1 MSFLYKL
8 LLYSFFC
15 IALSQSKVDGIAAIV
30 GNNIVLHSDV
40 LQQAQFIAM
49 EGGVDPSKNPYMFEK
64 IYLTSLDNLINQY
77 IVLNVA
83 EKDTNLIITSDEVDR
98 ALDQQINDFILR
110 AGSEKLFLEM
120 VGMSMRE
127 IRGDYWKDIRDMM
140 YVERFQYSL
149 IQNIDVSRIETIN
162 FFNTYKDSLPQ
173 TPEKYDFSVIEIPF
187 LSSKKTEEEAVS
199 FLKEIKNNIIQKG
212 QSFDSLAIKYSD
224 DPGSSFSG
232 GYLGF
237 TKRGTL
243 VKEYEKAAYSMEVGE
258 ISDPVKSDF
267 GFHLIKLIDRQGEKI
282 STQHI
287 LKLNH
292 FSENDK
298 NVSLDYIDSIYQTIN
313 INKSS
318 FDSLSVYYSK
328 KYKNNSGTFLNK
340 QINEI
345 PVHIYSNL
353 KEYPLNKLLPPIET
367 EDGFILIYLYNYKP
381 AIKPSIENSWNIV
394 YNFAKQKKQND
405 FFISYVDKIKKYTY
419 IKIFN

>member
-1 MSFLYKL
+1 MVF
-8 LLYSFFC
+8 
-15 IALSQSKVDGIAAIV
+15 SQSKIDGIAAIV
-30 GNNIVLHSDV
+30 GDNIVLHSDV

-49 EGGVDPSKNPYMFEK
+49 ERGVDPSKKPYMFEK

-77 IVLNVA
+77 VVLNVA
-83 EKDTNLIITSDEVDR
+83 EKDTNLIITNDEVDR

-120 VGMSMRE
+120 AGMSMRE
-127 IRGDYWKDIRDMM
+127 VRSDYWKDIRDMM

-149 IQNIDVSRIETIN
+149 IQNIDASRVETVE
-162 FFNTYKDSLPQ
+162 FFNSYKDSLPRV
-173 TPEKYDFSVIEIPF
+173 PEKYDFSIIEVPF
-187 LSSKKTEEEAVS
+187 FSSKKTEEDAIS
-199 FLKEIKNNIIQKG
+199 FLKELKENIIQKG
-212 QSFDSLAIKYSD
+212 LSFDSLAIKYSE

-243 VKEYEKAAYSMEVGE
+243 VKEYEKAAYSMAVGE
-258 ISDPVKSDF
+258 ISNPVKSDF

-287 LKLNH
+287 LKLNK
-292 FSENDK
+292 FSDADK
-298 NVSLDYIDSIYQTIN
+298 NISLNYIDSLYQSIN

-318 FDSLSVYYSK
+318 FDSLSIYYSK
-328 KYKNNSGTFLNK
+328 KYKNNSGVFSNK

-345 PVHIYSNL
+345 PVYIYTNL
-353 KEYPLNKLLPPIET
+353 KEYPVKKLLRPIET
-367 EDGFILIYLYNYKP
+367 EDGFILIYIYNYKP
-381 AIKPSIENSWNIV
+381 AVKPSIENSWNIV

-405 FFISYVDKIKKYTY
+405 FFASYVDKIKKSTY

>member
-1 MSFLYKL
+1 MVF
-8 LLYSFFC
+8 
-15 IALSQSKVDGIAAIV
+15 SQSKIDGIAAIV
-30 GNNIVLHSDV
+30 GDNIVLHSDV

-49 EGGVDPSKNPYMFEK
+49 ERGVDPSKKPYMFEK

-77 IVLNVA
+77 VVLNVA
-83 EKDTNLIITSDEVDR
+83 EKDTNLIITNDEVDR

-120 VGMSMRE
+120 AGMSMRE
-127 IRGDYWKDIRDMM
+127 VRSDYWKDIRDMM

-149 IQNIDVSRIETIN
+149 IQNIDASRVETVE
-162 FFNTYKDSLPQ
+162 FFNSYKDSLPRV
-173 TPEKYDFSVIEIPF
+173 PEKYDFSIIEVPF
-187 LSSKKTEEEAVS
+187 FSSKKTEEDAIS
-199 FLKEIKNNIIQKG
+199 FLKEIKENIIQKG
-212 QSFDSLAIKYSD
+212 LSFDSLAIKYSE

-243 VKEYEKAAYSMEVGE
+243 VKEYEKAAYSMAVGE
-258 ISDPVKSDF
+258 ISNPVKSDF

-287 LKLNH
+287 LKLNK
-292 FSENDK
+292 FSDADK
-298 NVSLDYIDSIYQTIN
+298 NISLNYIDSLYQSIN

-318 FDSLSVYYSK
+318 FDSLSIYYSK
-328 KYKNNSGTFLNK
+328 KYKNNSGVFSNK

-345 PVHIYSNL
+345 PVYIYTNL
-353 KEYPLNKLLPPIET
+353 KEYPVKKLLRPIET
-367 EDGFILIYLYNYKP
+367 EDGFILIYIYNYKP
-381 AIKPSIENSWNIV
+381 AVKPSIENSWNIV

-405 FFISYVDKIKKYTY
+405 FFASYVDKIKKSTY

>member
-1 MSFLYKL
+1 MLLYKL
-8 LLYSFFC
+8 LFSCFLC
-15 IALSQSKVDGIAAIV
+15 IAFSQSKVDGIAAIV
-30 GNNIVLHSDV
+30 GDNIVLHSDV

-49 EGGVDPSKNPYMFEK
+49 ERGVDPSKKPYMFEK

-83 EKDTNLIITSDEVDR
+83 EKDTNLIITNDEVDR

-120 VGMSMRE
+120 AGMSMRE
-127 IRGDYWKDIRDMM
+127 VRNDYWKDIRDMM

-149 IQNIDVSRIETIN
+149 IQNIDVSRVETVE
-162 FFNTYKDSLPQ
+162 FFNSYKDSLPQ
-173 TPEKYDFSVIEIPF
+173 VPEKYDFSIIEIPF
-187 LSSKKTEEEAVS
+187 FSSKKTEEEDIS
-199 FLKEIKNNIIQKG
+199 FLKEIKENIIQKG
-212 QSFDSLAIKYSD
+212 QSFDSLAIKYSE

-243 VKEYEKAAYSMEVGE
+243 VKEYEKAAYSMEIGE
-258 ISDPVKSDF
+258 ISNPVKSDF
-267 GFHLIKLIDRQGEKI
+267 GFHLIKLIDRKGEKI

-287 LKLNH
+287 LKINK
-292 FSENDK
+292 FSDADK
-298 NVSLDYIDSIYQTIN
+298 NVSLNYIDSLYQLIK

-328 KYKNNSGTFLNK
+328 KYKNNSGVFLNK
-340 QINEI
+340 RINEI
-345 PVHIYSNL
+345 PIYIYKNL
-353 KEYPLNKLLPPIET
+353 KEYPLKKLLKPVET
-367 EDGFILIYLYNYKP
+367 EDGFILIYIYNYKP
-381 AIKPSIENSWNIV
+381 AVKPNINDSWNII

-405 FFISYVDKIKKYTY
+405 FFASYVDKIKKSTY

>member
-1 MSFLYKL
+1 MAF
-8 LLYSFFC
+8 
-15 IALSQSKVDGIAAIV
+15 SQSKVDGIAAIV

-49 EGGVDPSKNPYMFEK
+49 ERGVDPSKKPYMFEK

-77 IVLNVA
+77 VVLNVA
-83 EKDTNLIITSDEVDR
+83 EKDTNLIITNDEVDR

-120 VGMSMRE
+120 AGMSMRE
-127 IRGDYWKDIRDMM
+127 VRSDYWKDIRDMM

-149 IQNIDVSRIETIN
+149 IQNIDASRVETVE
-162 FFNTYKDSLPQ
+162 FFNSYKDSLPRV
-173 TPEKYDFSVIEIPF
+173 PEKYDFSIIEIPF
-187 LSSKKTEEEAVS
+187 LSSKKTEEDAIS
-199 FLKEIKNNIIQKG
+199 FLKEIKESIIKKG
-212 QSFDSLAIKYSD
+212 QSFDSLAIKYSE

-243 VKEYEKAAYSMEVGE
+243 VKEYEKAAYSMKVGE
-258 ISDPVKSDF
+258 ISNPVKSDF

-287 LKLNH
+287 LKLNK
-292 FSENDK
+292 FSNADK
-298 NVSLDYIDSIYQTIN
+298 NISLNYIDSLYQSIN

-318 FDSLSVYYSK
+318 FDSLSIYYSK
-328 KYKNNSGTFLNK
+328 KYKNNSGVFSNK
-340 QINEI
+340 RINEI
-345 PVHIYSNL
+345 PEYIYTNL
-353 KEYPLNKLLPPIET
+353 KEYPIKKLLRPIET
-367 EDGFILIYLYNYKP
+367 EDGFILIYIYNYNPAVKP
-381 AIKPSIENSWNIV
+381 NIENSWNIV

-405 FFISYVDKIKKYTY
+405 FFANYVDKIKKSTY

>member
-1 MSFLYKL
+1 MVF
-8 LLYSFFC
+8 
-15 IALSQSKVDGIAAIV
+15 SQSKIDGIAAIV
-30 GNNIVLHSDV
+30 GDNIVLHSDV

-49 EGGVDPSKNPYMFEK
+49 ERGVDPSKKPYMFEK

-77 IVLNVA
+77 VVLNVA
-83 EKDTNLIITSDEVDR
+83 EKDTNLIITNDEVDR

-120 VGMSMRE
+120 AGMSMRE
-127 IRGDYWKDIRDMM
+127 VRSDYWKDIRDMM

-149 IQNIDVSRIETIN
+149 IQNIDASRVETVE
-162 FFNTYKDSLPQ
+162 FFNSYKDSLPRV
-173 TPEKYDFSVIEIPF
+173 PEKYDFSIIEVPF
-187 LSSKKTEEEAVS
+187 FSSKKTEEDAIS
-199 FLKEIKNNIIQKG
+199 FLKEIKENIIQKG
-212 QSFDSLAIKYSD
+212 LSFDSLAIKYSE

-243 VKEYEKAAYSMEVGE
+243 VKEYEKAAYSMAVGE
-258 ISDPVKSDF
+258 ISNPVKSDF

-287 LKLNH
+287 LKLNK
-292 FSENDK
+292 FSDADK
-298 NVSLDYIDSIYQTIN
+298 NISLNYIDSLYQSIN

-318 FDSLSVYYSK
+318 FDSLSIYYSK
-328 KYKNNSGTFLNK
+328 KYKNNSGVFSNK
-340 QINEI
+340 RINEI
-345 PVHIYSNL
+345 PVYIYTNL
-353 KEYPLNKLLPPIET
+353 KEYPVKKLLRPIET
-367 EDGFILIYLYNYKP
+367 EDGFILIYIYNYKP
-381 AIKPSIENSWNIV
+381 AVKPSIENSWNIV

-405 FFISYVDKIKKYTY
+405 FFASYVDKIKKSTY

>member
-1 MSFLYKL
+1 MSLYKL
-8 LLYSFFC
+8 LLSCFLC
-15 IALSQSKVDGIAAIV
+15 IVFSQSKVDGIAAIV

-49 EGGVDPSKNPYMFEK
+49 ERGVDPSKKPYMFEK

-77 IVLNVA
+77 VILNVA
-83 EKDTNLIITSDEVDR
+83 EKDTNLIITNDEIDR

-120 VGMSMRE
+120 AGMSMRE
-127 IRGDYWKDIRDMM
+127 VRSDYWKDIRDMM

-149 IQNIDVSRIETIN
+149 IQNIDASRVETVD
-162 FFNTYKDSLPQ
+162 FFNSYKDSLPRV
-173 TPEKYDFSVIEIPF
+173 PEKYDFSIIEIPF
-187 LSSKKTEEEAVS
+187 FSSKKTEEDAIS
-199 FLKEIKNNIIQKG
+199 FLKEIKENIIQKG
-212 QSFDSLAIKYSD
+212 QSFDSLAIKYSE

-243 VKEYEKAAYSMEVGE
+243 VKEYEKAAYSMEIGE
-258 ISDPVKSDF
+258 ISNPVKSDF

-287 LKLNH
+287 LKINK
-292 FSENDK
+292 FSDTDK
-298 NVSLDYIDSIYQTIN
+298 NVSLNYIDSLYQSIKF
-313 INKSS
+313 NKSS

-328 KYKNNSGTFLNK
+328 KYKNNSGVFSNK
-340 QINEI
+340 RINAI
-345 PVHIYSNL
+345 PVYIYKNL
-353 KEYPLNKLLPPIET
+353 KEYPLKKLLRPVET
-367 EDGFILIYLYNYKP
+367 EDGFILIYIYNYKP
-381 AIKPSIENSWNIV
+381 AVKPNIDDSWNII

-405 FFISYVDKIKKYTY
+405 FFASYVDKIKKSTY